1 MIKLLPF
8 ILVPVLILAGLGYW
22 RYSVAKQTVSPQA
35 TEKVTASQAPVEVP
49 KTLPGASLEDRV
61 KSLEDTIIKLVP
73 QVNNLK
79 PSSSPAAASTSLDT
93 RLANAE
99 STVTE
104 LKARVSTLEKATPSL
119 TSVSQSTIY
128 IPVGSSAGPWSNTDW
143 STLNEYEISL
153 DPGNYPGYTGMSLEV
168 NFRVADP
175 AGTGSVRLYNVSDN
189 SVLSSQLDTTS
200 TSFGLHAS
208 STFKLASGQKTYKLQ
223 VKSSGGKELYIQTA
237 RIKVNF

>member
-1 MIKLLPF
+1 MIRLLPF

-22 RYSVAKQTVSPQA
+22 RYSTQQTVSPQA
-35 TEKVTASQAPVEVP
+35 TEKVTVSQAPVEVP

-104 LKARVSTLEKATPSL
+104 LKARVSTLEKVTPAPVATSGK
-119 TSVSQSTIY
+119 STVY
-128 IPVGSSAGPWSNTDW
+128 IPLGSGGSWSDVDW
-143 STLNEYEISL
+143 HSLSEYEISL
-153 DPGNYPGYTGMSLEV
+153 NPDNYPGYTGMILEV
-168 NFRVADP
+168 AFRLAES
-175 AGTGSVRLYNVSDN
+175 AGTGSIRLYNITDASAT
-189 SVLSSQLDTTS
+189 SSELSITG
-200 TSFGLHAS
+200 TSFSLQS
-208 STFKLASGQKTYKLQ
+208 SSSFNIPSGTKTYRLQ
-223 VKSSGGKELYIQTA
+223 VKSTQRKDLFIQTA